1 MKIPRSNLV
10 IVRMFP
16 VFKDEACR
24 CFGAGFLLSSSF
36 SIVCSVPLSEL
47 QLIERIRRHAKP
59 GARVAGARITKAIG
73 DDCAVLEMTAGYE
86 TLVTTDFSLEGVHFR
101 RDWHPAEV
109 VGHRCL
115 TRGLSDIAAMGGEP
129 VAAFLSLALPG
140 DLPQKWVDGFLDG
153 VLHLAQQFGVT
164 LAGGDIAQSASGVL
178 ADIMVV
184 GTVPR
189 GEAIFRSG
197 AKPGDHLYV
206 TGELGAASTML
217 ERMMANPRRRYRPA
231 ESPAHFF
238 PQPQIKVARY
248 LREKKIA
255 SAMIDISD
263 GLSTDLTHL
272 CDESGVRA
280 EVQAETI
287 PIASIGKQEVP
298 LDNALHGGDEYQLLF
313 TAPAN
318 KRVPS
323 DIAGTAINQ
332 IGYIEAPRKHL
343 PKILLFEGN
352 DAELGVELLP
362 KGWEH
367 FAEGKG
373 QRAKGKT
380 KT

>member
-1 MKIPRSNLV
+1 MRSWE
-10 IVRMFP
+10 VRLRLDRNTP
-16 VFKDEACR
+16 CWPAP
-24 CFGAGFLLSSSF
+24 FLLSPVF
-36 SIVCSVPLSEL
+36 SIVSAVPLSEL
-47 QLIERIRRHAKP
+47 QLIEKIRRQAK
-59 GARVAGARITKAIG
+59 GGSARTAGARIVKAIG
-73 DDCAVLEMTAGYE
+73 DDCAVLETAVGQE

-101 RDWHPAEV
+101 RDWHSAEV

-129 VAAFLSLALPG
+129 VAAFLSLALPE
-140 DLPQKWVDGFLDG
+140 DLPQKWVDEFFDG
-153 VLHLAQQFGVT
+153 LLRLARQFGVT
-164 LAGGDIAQSASGVL
+164 LAGGDIAQSLGGVL

-189 GEAIFRSG
+189 GEAILRS
-197 AKPGDHLYV
+197 AANPGDHIYV
-206 TGELGAASTML
+206 TGELGAASAML
-217 ERMMANPRRRYRPA
+217 DRMYANPKRRYRAA

-238 PQPQIKVARY
+238 PQPQLKLGRY

-280 EVQAETI
+280 EVQAEAI
-287 PIASIGKQEVP
+287 PVASIGKHEVP
-298 LDNALHGGDEYQLLF
+298 LENALHGGDEYQLLF

-318 KRVPS
+318 RRVPAE
-323 DIAGTAINQ
+323 IARVPVTQ
-332 IGYIEAPRKHL
+332 IGYIEAARKHL

-352 DAELGVELLP
+352 DAEMGAELSP

-367 FAEGKG
+367 FVTAKR
-373 QRAKGKT
+373 QREKRQN
-380 KT
+380 